1 MELNKRTIG
10 KEKKENVII
19 KVERDSIAEELGIEP
34 GDVLLSVNGK
44 NIEDVFDYRFLIND
58 EYVELEIKTLQGEI
72 CKVEIEKEYYEDL
85 GIIFEDGLM
94 DEAKSC
100 RNKCIFCF
108 IDQLPKGMRET
119 LYFKDDD
126 SRLSFLQGNYVTLTN
141 MKDED
146 LDRIIYYHLSPI
158 NISVH
163 TTDLELRKKM
173 LCNRFADNV
182 LKRMQLLADAGI
194 EMNLQIVLC
203 KGVNDGKI
211 LEKSIE
217 DLAAFYPHAHSLSV
231 VPVGITRFRDG
242 LYPMEPFTKEDSLQ
256 VIETVEKWQ
265 KKLKEEK
272 GSSFVFISD
281 EFYINAGLP
290 MPKCERYEDFPQIE
304 NGVGMIALMED
315 EFDEYFE
322 TLKADDELT
331 KEVSVV
337 TGEAAYFFI
346 KGLAEKLESKFR
358 NLKINVYMIKNDF
371 FGGKITVSGL
381 LTGGDIIRQLK
392 DKPLGEFIC
401 LPKNLLRSGEKVLLD
416 DITLDDIE
424 RELNI
429 KTKITGDSGSDFIK
443 AIIGEPKQKKSKM
456 RIRR

>member
-1 MELNKRTIG
+1 MELSTRTISRD
-10 KEKKENVII
+10 KKENIII
-19 KVERDSIAEELGIEP
+19 KVERESIAEELGIEP
-34 GDVLLSVNGK
+34 GDILLSVNGK
-44 NIEDVFDYRFLIND
+44 NVEDVFDYRFLIND
-58 EYVELEIKTLQGEI
+58 EYVELEIKTIQGEI

-146 LDRIIYYHLSPI
+146 LNRIIYYHLSPI

-217 DLAAFYPHAHSLSV
+217 DLAAFYPHARSLSV
-231 VPVGITRFRDG
+231 VPVGITRYRDG
-242 LYPMEPFTKEDSLQ
+242 LFPMEPFTKEDSLQ

-265 KKLKEEK
+265 RKLKEEN

-281 EFYINAGLP
+281 EFYINAELP
-290 MPKCERYEDFPQIE
+290 MPECERYEDFPQIE
-304 NGVGMIALMED
+304 NGVGMIALMKD
-315 EFDEYFE
+315 EFDEYFN
-322 TLKADDELT
+322 TLKDDEELK

-337 TGEAAYFFI
+337 TGEAAYIFI
-346 KGLAEKLESKFR
+346 KEFAEKLESKFK
-358 NLKINVYMIKNDF
+358 NLKINVYEIKNEF

-381 LTGGDIIRQLK
+381 LTGGDIIKQLK
-392 DKPLGEFIC
+392 DKPLGEYLC
-401 LPKNLLRSGEKVLLD
+401 LPKNLLRSGERVLLD
-416 DITLDDIE
+416 DITLEDIE

-429 KTKITGDSGSDFIK
+429 KTKITGESGSDFIK
-443 AIIGEPKQKKSKM
+443 TIVGNPKVKKSKM
-456 RIRR
+456 RIKR